1 MKVILK
7 KAVVVVT
14 IGMMAMLQS
23 CSSNDDLDGYTPTNF
38 NVGGKVEKGPF
49 VRGTAIQMQPLDA
62 DLDETGESF
71 TSTITDNEGTF
82 TFGSKLLKSPYVK
95 LSASGYYFNEV
106 TGELSKGTLAL
117 NAVANLQNAADV
129 NLNILSHLKYQRVMD
144 LVSKDGKSFKEA
156 NNQAQEEVLKTF
168 GLEKYAKTDVNHFS
182 ITSGTDEAA
191 ALIAVSSLILYNRSE
206 AQITEYLSQLSEE
219 FAEDGNFS
227 ETTKLQIRKDMFSLE
242 SKLPQIAENIKK
254 RYQEM
259 GKEVA
264 VKNLIYYF
272 DWDGDGTAGNEIAPE
287 NHPVSLEANN
297 INVPM
302 EGGSYEVKVNTTV
315 PVYLERPSISGDDI
329 SNLTPVW
336 GMEIYETGSG
346 SEPSINYT
354 KELNNNILKVV
365 VKAASFRKEQ
375 TASIPLYDGMGNV
388 VASLSLTQQANP
400 NAEIIVPRLGSEGI
414 SLVSDFMR
422 SLSEAVTLE
431 AGINYCYTKIINNP
445 RLVAPSLVA
454 PISSSEPNIRNCW
467 IDSYQ
472 ALNMIARLYRADA
485 MYRAVYSPYLNVYR
499 DLCYYQLLTWWGGVV
514 VIPNTGFDGYVDSY
528 VSRTSESGILQML
541 EEELLDAIKD
551 LDEKKCVA
559 FAINANDALFVSKDV
574 ARILLAKVYMYQQ
587 KWAAASELLQQV
599 VDKNIYS
606 MEKVPT
612 KYTSENKDLIL
623 ALNFSNGSRASRV
636 NVDGSPE
643 DVVPIMTTTDVKL
656 LYAEC
661 EIHLGNNAKAS
672 KYISEVGNINGIS
685 GTNVSVEG
693 IKQLRKSLKLQD
705 YFAFLKRNGL
715 AMKELGLEKYQ
726 LLLPIPQNE
735 INANPNLTQNPGY

>member
-117 NAVANLQNAADV
+117 NAVANLQNVADV

-144 LVSKDGKSFKEA
+144 LVAKDGKSFKEA

-287 NHPVSLEANN
+287 NHPVSLETNN

-315 PVYLERPSISGDDI
+315 PVYLERPSIPSDDKYD
-329 SNLTPVW
+329 NLTSVP
-336 GMEIYETGSG
+336 GMGIYETGSG
-346 SEPSINYT
+346 SEPCINYT

-375 TASIPLYDGMGNV
+375 AVSIPLYDGMGNV
-388 VASLSLTQQANP
+388 VASLNLTQQANP
-400 NAEIIVPRLGSEGI
+400 NAGIIVPRLGSDGI
-414 SLVSDFMR
+414 SCVFGFME
-422 SLSEAVTLE
+422 SLANAVTLE
-431 AGINYCYTKIINNP
+431 AQMNYRYTKIIND
-445 RLVAPSLVA
+445 PSFVA
-454 PISSSEPNIRNCW
+454 PIRSSESNIHDCW
-467 IDSYQ
+467 INSYQ
-472 ALNMIARLYRADA
+472 ALNRIASLYRADA

-499 DLCYYQLLTWWGGVV
+499 DLCYYQMLIWWGGVV
-514 VIPNTGFDGYVDSY
+514 VMPNAGFGSY
-528 VSRTSESGILQML
+528 ADPSRTSESSILQML
-541 EEELLDAIKD
+541 EEELVEAIRN

-559 FAINANDALFVSKDV
+559 FATNANDALFVSKDV

-587 KWAAASELLQQV
+587 KWAAASDLLQKV

-612 KYTSENKDLIL
+612 KYTSESKDLIL
-623 ALNFSNGSRASRV
+623 ALMFGIGSRASRV

-643 DVVPIMTTTDVKL
+643 EIVPIMTTTDVKL

-661 EIHLGNNAKAS
+661 QIHLGNNAKAS

-735 INANPNLTQNPGY
+735 IDMNPNFTQNPGY

>member
-1 MKVILK
+1 
-7 KAVVVVT
+7 
-14 IGMMAMLQS
+14 
-23 CSSNDDLDGYTPTNF
+23 
-38 NVGGKVEKGPF
+38 
-49 VRGTAIQMQPLDA
+49 MQPLDA

-144 LVSKDGKSFKEA
+144 LVAKDGKSFKEA

-287 NHPVSLEANN
+287 NHPVSLETNN

-315 PVYLERPSISGDDI
+315 PVYLERPSIPGDDI
-329 SNLTPVW
+329 YDNSTSVL
-336 GMEIYETGSG
+336 GMKIYETGS
-346 SEPSINYT
+346 EPCINYS

-375 TASIPLYDGMGNV
+375 AVSIPLYDGMGNV
-388 VASLSLTQQANP
+388 VARLNLTQQANP
-400 NAEIIVPRLGSEGI
+400 NAEIIVPRLGSDGI

-422 SLSEAVTLE
+422 SLSETVTLE

-445 RLVAPSLVA
+445 RLVAP
-454 PISSSEPNIRNCW
+454 ISSFNENLINYWSNEY
-467 IDSYQ
+467 SS
-472 ALNMIARLYRADA
+472 LNLIAYLYRADA

-499 DLCYYQLLTWWGGVV
+499 DMCYYQMLIWWGGVV
-514 VIPNTGFDGYVDSY
+514 VVPNAGFESY
-528 VSRTSESGILQML
+528 ADPSRTSESSILQML
-541 EEELLDAIKD
+541 EEELVEAIRN

-559 FAINANDALFVSKDV
+559 FATNANDALFVSKDV

-587 KWAAASELLQQV
+587 KWAAASNLLQKV
-599 VDKNIYS
+599 VDKSIYPI
-606 MEKVPT
+606 EKVPT

-623 ALNFSNGSRASRV
+623 ALMVGNESRASRV
-636 NVDGSPE
+636 YVDGSPE

-672 KYISEVGNINGIS
+672 KYISEVDNVNGIS
-685 GTNVSVEG
+685 GTSVSVEG

-715 AMKELGLEKYQ
+715 AIKELGLEKYQ
-726 LLLPIPQNE
+726 LLLPIPE
-735 INANPNLTQNPGY
+735 NAIDMNPNLTQNPGY

>member
-329 SNLTPVW
+329 IDNLTPVW

-346 SEPSINYT
+346 SEPCINYT
-354 KELNNNILKVV
+354 KDLNNNILKVV

-375 TASIPLYDGMGNV
+375 AVSIPLYDGMGNE
-388 VASLSLTQQANP
+388 VACLNLTQQANP
-400 NAEIIVPRLGSEGI
+400 NAEIIVPRLGSDGI
-414 SLVSDFMR
+414 RCVSEFTKSLAK
-422 SLSEAVTLE
+422 AVTLE
-431 AGINYCYTKIINNP
+431 AQMNYRYTKIINDPNF
-445 RLVAPSLVA
+445 VA
-454 PISSSEPNIRNCW
+454 PIRSSESNIHNCY
-467 IDSYQ
+467 INSYQ

-499 DLCYYQLLTWWGGVV
+499 DMCYYQMLIWWGGVV
-514 VIPNTGFDGYVDSY
+514 VVPNAGFEGYADSY
-528 VSRTSESGILQML
+528 VPRTSESSILQML
-541 EEELLDAIKD
+541 EEELVEAIRN

-559 FAINANDALFVSKDV
+559 FATNANDALFVSKDV

-587 KWAAASELLQQV
+587 KWAAASNLLQQV

-623 ALNFSNGSRASRV
+623 ALKVGNESRDSRV

-643 DVVPIMTTTDVKL
+643 KVVPIMTTTDVKL

-672 KYISEVGNINGIS
+672 KYISEVDNVNGIS
-685 GTNVSVEG
+685 GTSVSVEG

-726 LLLPIPQNE
+726 LLLPIPQDE
-735 INANPNLTQNPGY
+735 INANPSLNQNPGY

>member
-1 MKVILK
+1 MKVFLK

-144 LVSKDGKSFKEA
+144 LVAKDGKSFKEA

-287 NHPVSLEANN
+287 NHPVSLETNN

-315 PVYLERPSISGDDI
+315 PVYLERPSIPGDDI
-329 SNLTPVW
+329 YDNSTSVL
-336 GMEIYETGSG
+336 GMKIYETGSG
-346 SEPSINYT
+346 SVPSINYT
-354 KELNNNILKVV
+354 KELKNNILKVV

-375 TASIPLYDGMGNV
+375 AVSIPLYDGMGNV
-388 VASLSLTQQANP
+388 VARLNLTQQANP
-400 NAEIIVPRLGSEGI
+400 NAEIIVPRLGSDGI

-445 RLVAPSLVA
+445 RLVAP
-454 PISSSEPNIRNCW
+454 ISSFNENLINYWSNEY
-467 IDSYQ
+467 SS
-472 ALNMIARLYRADA
+472 LNLIAYLYRADS

-499 DLCYYQLLTWWGGVV
+499 DMCYYQMLIWWGGVV
-514 VIPNTGFDGYVDSY
+514 VVPNAGFESY
-528 VSRTSESGILQML
+528 ADPSRTSESSILQML
-541 EEELLDAIKD
+541 EEELVEAIRN

-559 FAINANDALFVSKDV
+559 FATNANDALFVSKDV

-587 KWAAASELLQQV
+587 KWAAASNLLQKV
-599 VDKNIYS
+599 VDKSIYPI
-606 MEKVPT
+606 EKVPT

-623 ALNFSNGSRASRV
+623 ALMVGNESRASRV
-636 NVDGSPE
+636 YVDGSPE

-672 KYISEVGNINGIS
+672 KYISEVDNVNGIS
-685 GTNVSVEG
+685 GTSVSVEG

-715 AMKELGLEKYQ
+715 AIKELGLEKYQ

-735 INANPNLTQNPGY
+735 INAYPSLNQNPGY

>member
-144 LVSKDGKSFKEA
+144 LVAKDGKSFKEA

-315 PVYLERPSISGDDI
+315 PVYLERPSFSEIENYPSVSVSGM
-329 SNLTPVW
+329 
-336 GMEIYETGSG
+336 GIYETGSG

-375 TASIPLYDGMGNV
+375 AVSIPLYDGMGNV
-388 VASLSLTQQANP
+388 VASLNLTQQANP

-431 AGINYCYTKIINNP
+431 AGINYRYTKIINDP
-445 RLVAPSLVA
+445 RFVA
-454 PISSSEPNIRNCW
+454 PIRSSEPNIHNCW

-499 DLCYYQLLTWWGGVV
+499 DLCYYQMLIWWGGVV
-514 VIPNTGFDGYVDSY
+514 VMPNAGFEGYADSY
-528 VSRTSESGILQML
+528 VSRTSESSILQML
-541 EEELLDAIKD
+541 EEELIEAIRN

-559 FAINANDALFVSKDV
+559 FATNANDALFVSKDV

-587 KWAAASELLQQV
+587 KWAAASDLLQKV
-599 VDKNIYS
+599 VDKSIYPI
-606 MEKVPT
+606 EKVLT

-623 ALNFSNGSRASRV
+623 ALKFGIGSRASRV

-643 DVVPIMTTTDVKL
+643 EVVPIMTTTDVML

-685 GTNVSVEG
+685 GTTVSVEG

-735 INANPNLTQNPGY
+735 LMVNPNLTQNPGY

>member
-144 LVSKDGKSFKEA
+144 LVAKDGKSFKEA

-264 VKNLIYYF
+264 VKNLIYFF

-287 NHPVSLEANN
+287 NHPVSLETNN

-315 PVYLERPSISGDDI
+315 PVYLERPSIPGDDI
-329 SNLTPVW
+329 YDNSTSVL
-336 GMEIYETGSG
+336 GMKIYETGSG
-346 SEPSINYT
+346 SEPCINYS

-375 TASIPLYDGMGNV
+375 AVSIPLYDGMGNV
-388 VASLSLTQQANP
+388 VARLNLTQQANP
-400 NAEIIVPRLGSEGI
+400 NAEIIVPRLGSDGI

-445 RLVAPSLVA
+445 RLVAP
-454 PISSSEPNIRNCW
+454 ISSFNENLINYWSNEY
-467 IDSYQ
+467 SS
-472 ALNMIARLYRADA
+472 LNLIAYLYRADS

-499 DLCYYQLLTWWGGVV
+499 DMCYYQMLIWWGGVV
-514 VIPNTGFDGYVDSY
+514 VVPNAGFESY
-528 VSRTSESGILQML
+528 ADPSRTSESSILQML
-541 EEELLDAIKD
+541 EEELVEAIRN

-559 FAINANDALFVSKDV
+559 FATNANDALFVSKDV

-587 KWAAASELLQQV
+587 KWAAASNLLQKV
-599 VDKNIYS
+599 VDKSIYPI
-606 MEKVPT
+606 EKVPT

-623 ALNFSNGSRASRV
+623 ALMVGNESRASRV
-636 NVDGSPE
+636 YVDGSPE

-672 KYISEVGNINGIS
+672 KYISEVDNVNGIS
-685 GTNVSVEG
+685 GTSVSVEG
-693 IKQLRKSLKLQD
+693 INQLRKSLKLQD

-715 AMKELGLEKYQ
+715 AIKELGLEKYQ

-735 INANPNLTQNPGY
+735 INMNPNMTQNPGY

>member
-82 TFGSKLLKSPYVK
+82 TFGSKLLKFPYVK

-144 LVSKDGKSFKEA
+144 LVAKDGKSFKEA

-264 VKNLIYYF
+264 VKNLIYFF

-287 NHPVSLEANN
+287 NHPVSLETNN

-315 PVYLERPSISGDDI
+315 PVYLERPSIPGDDI
-329 SNLTPVW
+329 YDNSTSVL
-336 GMEIYETGSG
+336 GMKIYETGSG
-346 SEPSINYT
+346 SEPCINYS

-375 TASIPLYDGMGNV
+375 AVSIPLYDGMGNV
-388 VASLSLTQQANP
+388 VARLNLTQQANP
-400 NAEIIVPRLGSEGI
+400 NAEIIVPRLGSDGI

-422 SLSEAVTLE
+422 SLSETVTLE

-445 RLVAPSLVA
+445 RLVAP
-454 PISSSEPNIRNCW
+454 ISSFNENLINYWSNEY
-467 IDSYQ
+467 SS
-472 ALNMIARLYRADA
+472 LNLIAYLYRADS

-499 DLCYYQLLTWWGGVV
+499 DMCYYQMLIWWGGVV
-514 VIPNTGFDGYVDSY
+514 VVPKAGFESY
-528 VSRTSESGILQML
+528 ADPSRTSESSILQML
-541 EEELLDAIKD
+541 EEELVEAIRN

-559 FAINANDALFVSKDV
+559 FATNANDALFVSKDV

-587 KWAAASELLQQV
+587 KWAAASNLLQKV
-599 VDKNIYS
+599 VDKSIYPI
-606 MEKVPT
+606 EKVPT

-623 ALNFSNGSRASRV
+623 ALMVGNESRASRV
-636 NVDGSPE
+636 YVDGSPE

-672 KYISEVGNINGIS
+672 KYISEVDNVNGIS
-685 GTNVSVEG
+685 GTSVSVEG

-715 AMKELGLEKYQ
+715 AMKELGLEKNQ
-726 LLLPIPQNE
+726 LLLPIPE
-735 INANPNLTQNPGY
+735 NAIDMNPNLTQNPGY

>member
-62 DLDETGESF
+62 ELDETGESF

-144 LVSKDGKSFKEA
+144 LVAKDGKSFKEA

-287 NHPVSLEANN
+287 NHPVRLETNN

-315 PVYLERPSISGDDI
+315 PVYLERPSIPGDDI
-329 SNLTPVW
+329 YDNSTSVS
-336 GMEIYETGSG
+336 GMEIYETGS
-346 SEPSINYT
+346 EPCINYT

-375 TASIPLYDGMGNV
+375 AVSIPLYDGMGNV
-388 VASLSLTQQANP
+388 VASLNLTQQANP
-400 NAEIIVPRLGSEGI
+400 NAEIIVPRLGSDGI
-414 SLVSDFMR
+414 RLVSGLMER
-422 SLSEAVTLE
+422 LANAVTLE
-431 AGINYCYTKIINNP
+431 AQMNYRYTKIINDP
-445 RLVAPSLVA
+445 HFVA
-454 PISSSEPNIRNCW
+454 PISSSEPNINNCW
-467 IDSYQ
+467 RYSYQ
-472 ALNMIARLYRADA
+472 ALNRIAMLYRADA

-499 DLCYYQLLTWWGGVV
+499 DLCYYQMLIWWGGVV
-514 VIPNTGFDGYVDSY
+514 VVPNAGFESY
-528 VSRTSESGILQML
+528 ADPSRTSESSILQML
-541 EEELLDAIKD
+541 EEELVEAIRN

-559 FAINANDALFVSKDV
+559 FATNANDALFVSKDV

-587 KWAAASELLQQV
+587 KWAAASNLLQKV
-599 VDKNIYS
+599 VDKSIYPI
-606 MEKVPT
+606 EKVPT

-623 ALNFSNGSRASRV
+623 ALMVGNESRASRV
-636 NVDGSPE
+636 YVDGSPE
-643 DVVPIMTTTDVKL
+643 DVVPIMATTDVKL

-661 EIHLGNNAKAS
+661 EIHLDNNAKAS

-726 LLLPIPQNE
+726 LLLPIPQNG
-735 INANPNLTQNPGY
+735 IDMNPNLTQNPGY

>member
-144 LVSKDGKSFKEA
+144 LVAKDGKSFKEA

-264 VKNLIYYF
+264 VKNLIYFF

-287 NHPVSLEANN
+287 NHPVSLETNN

-315 PVYLERPSISGDDI
+315 PVYLERPSIPGDDI
-329 SNLTPVW
+329 YDNSTSVL
-336 GMEIYETGSG
+336 GMKIYETGSG
-346 SEPSINYT
+346 SEPCINYS

-375 TASIPLYDGMGNV
+375 AVSIPLYDGMGNV
-388 VASLSLTQQANP
+388 VARLNLTQQANP
-400 NAEIIVPRLGSEGI
+400 NAEIIVPRLGSDGI
-414 SLVSDFMR
+414 SLVSVFMR

-445 RLVAPSLVA
+445 RLVAP
-454 PISSSEPNIRNCW
+454 ISSFNENLINYWSNEY
-467 IDSYQ
+467 SS
-472 ALNMIARLYRADA
+472 LNLIAYLYRADS

-499 DLCYYQLLTWWGGVV
+499 DMCYYQMLIWWGGVV
-514 VIPNTGFDGYVDSY
+514 VVPNAGFESY
-528 VSRTSESGILQML
+528 ADPSRTSESSILQML
-541 EEELLDAIKD
+541 EEELVEAIRN

-559 FAINANDALFVSKDV
+559 FATNANDALFVSKDV

-587 KWAAASELLQQV
+587 KWAAASNLLQKV
-599 VDKNIYS
+599 VDKSIYPI
-606 MEKVPT
+606 EKVPT

-623 ALNFSNGSRASRV
+623 ALMVGNESRASRV
-636 NVDGSPE
+636 YVDGSPE

-672 KYISEVGNINGIS
+672 KYISEVDNVNGIS
-685 GTNVSVEG
+685 GTSVSVEG
-693 IKQLRKSLKLQD
+693 INQLRKSLKLQD

-715 AMKELGLEKYQ
+715 AIKELGLEKYQ

-735 INANPNLTQNPGY
+735 INMNPNMTQNPGY

>member
-144 LVSKDGKSFKEA
+144 LVAKDGKSFKEA

-264 VKNLIYYF
+264 VKNLIYFF

-287 NHPVSLEANN
+287 NHPVSLETNN

-315 PVYLERPSISGDDI
+315 PVYLERPSIPGDDI
-329 SNLTPVW
+329 YDNFSPVL

-346 SEPSINYT
+346 SEPCINYT

-375 TASIPLYDGMGNV
+375 AVSIPLYDGMGNV
-388 VASLSLTQQANP
+388 VASLNLTQQANP
-400 NAEIIVPRLGSEGI
+400 NAEIIVPRLGSAGI
-414 SLVSDFMR
+414 GCVFGFMET
-422 SLSEAVTLE
+422 LANAVTLE
-431 AGINYCYTKIINNP
+431 AQMNYRYTKIINDP
-445 RLVAPSLVA
+445 HFVA
-454 PISSSEPNIRNCW
+454 PISRSEPNINNCW
-467 IDSYQ
+467 YYSYQ
-472 ALNMIARLYRADA
+472 ALNRIAMLYRADA

-514 VIPNTGFDGYVDSY
+514 VMPNAGFAGYADSY
-528 VSRTSESGILQML
+528 VPRTSESSILQML
-541 EEELLDAIKD
+541 EEELVEAIRN

-559 FAINANDALFVSKDV
+559 FATNANDALFVSKDV

-587 KWAAASELLQQV
+587 KWAAASDLLQKV
-599 VDKNIYS
+599 IDKSIYPI
-606 MEKVPT
+606 EKVPT

-623 ALNFSNGSRASRV
+623 ALMVGNESRASRV
-636 NVDGSPE
+636 YVDGSPE

-715 AMKELGLEKYQ
+715 AIKELGLEKYQ
-726 LLLPIPQNE
+726 LLLPIPE
-735 INANPNLTQNPGY
+735 NAIDMNPNLTQNPGY

>member
-129 NLNILSHLKYQRVMD
+129 NLNILSHLKYQRVMN
-144 LVSKDGKSFKEA
+144 LVAKDGKSFKEA

-264 VKNLIYYF
+264 VKNLIYFF

-287 NHPVSLEANN
+287 NHPVSLETNN

-315 PVYLERPSISGDDI
+315 PVYLERPSIPGDDI
-329 SNLTPVW
+329 YDNSTSVL
-336 GMEIYETGSG
+336 GMKIYETGSG
-346 SEPSINYT
+346 SVPSINYT
-354 KELNNNILKVV
+354 KELKNNILKVV

-375 TASIPLYDGMGNV
+375 AVSIPLYDGMGNV
-388 VASLSLTQQANP
+388 VARLNLTQQANP
-400 NAEIIVPRLGSEGI
+400 NAEIIVPRLGSEGLSCVYGFLI
-414 SLVSDFMR
+414 SLAN
-422 SLSEAVTLE
+422 AVTLE
-431 AGINYCYTKIINNP
+431 AQMNYRYTKIINDPNF
-445 RLVAPSLVA
+445 VA
-454 PISSSEPNIRNCW
+454 PIRSSEPNIRKCW
-467 IDSYQ
+467 NDSYQ
-472 ALNMIARLYRADA
+472 ALNMIAWLYRADA

-499 DLCYYQLLTWWGGVV
+499 DLCYYQMLIWWGGVV
-514 VIPNTGFDGYVDSY
+514 VMPNAGFEGYADSY
-528 VSRTSESGILQML
+528 VPRTSESSILQML
-541 EEELLDAIKD
+541 EEELVEAIRN

-559 FAINANDALFVSKDV
+559 FATNANDALFVSKDV

-587 KWAAASELLQQV
+587 KWAAASDLLQQV

-612 KYTSENKDLIL
+612 KYTSENKDLIWSF
-623 ALNFSNGSRASRV
+623 AEYRITRVSRV
-636 NVDGSPE
+636 YVDGSPE
-643 DVVPIMTTTDVKL
+643 EVVPIMTTTDVKL

-661 EIHLGNNAKAS
+661 QIHLGNNAKAS
-672 KYISEVGNINGIS
+672 KYISEVGNVNGIS
-685 GTNVSVEG
+685 GTNISVEG

-726 LLLPIPQNE
+726 LLLPIPQNG
-735 INANPNLTQNPGY
+735 IDMNPNLTQNPGY

>member
-129 NLNILSHLKYQRVMD
+129 NLNILSHLKYQRVMN
-144 LVSKDGKSFKEA
+144 LVAKDGKSFKEA

-287 NHPVSLEANN
+287 NHPVSLETNN

-315 PVYLERPSISGDDI
+315 PVYLERPSIPGDDI
-329 SNLTPVW
+329 YDNSTSVL
-336 GMEIYETGSG
+336 GMKIYETGSG
-346 SEPSINYT
+346 SEPCINYS

-375 TASIPLYDGMGNV
+375 AVSIPLYDGMGNV
-388 VASLSLTQQANP
+388 VASLNLTQQANP
-400 NAEIIVPRLGSEGI
+400 NAEIIVPRLGSDGI
-414 SLVSDFMR
+414 SCVSEFMK
-422 SLSEAVTLE
+422 SLANAVTLE
-431 AGINYCYTKIINNP
+431 AQMNYRYTKIIND
-445 RLVAPSLVA
+445 PSFVA
-454 PISSSEPNIRNCW
+454 PIRSSESNIHNCY
-467 IDSYQ
+467 INSYQ

-499 DLCYYQLLTWWGGVV
+499 DMCYYQMLIWWGGVV
-514 VIPNTGFDGYVDSY
+514 VVPNAGFEGYADSY
-528 VSRTSESGILQML
+528 VPRTSESSILQML
-541 EEELLDAIKD
+541 EEELVEAIRN

-559 FAINANDALFVSKDV
+559 FATNANDALFVSKDV

-587 KWAAASELLQQV
+587 KWAAASNLLQQV

-623 ALNFSNGSRASRV
+623 ALKVGNESRDSRV

-643 DVVPIMTTTDVKL
+643 KVVPIMTTTDVKL

-672 KYISEVGNINGIS
+672 KYISEVDNVNGIS
-685 GTNVSVEG
+685 GTSVSVEG

-726 LLLPIPQNE
+726 LLLPIPQDE
-735 INANPNLTQNPGY
+735 INANPSLNQNPGY

>member
-144 LVSKDGKSFKEA
+144 LVAKDGKSFKEA

-287 NHPVSLEANN
+287 NHPVSLETNN

-315 PVYLERPSISGDDI
+315 PVYLERPSIPGDDI
-329 SNLTPVW
+329 YDNSTSVW
-336 GMEIYETGSG
+336 GMKIYETGSG
-346 SEPSINYT
+346 SVPSINYT

-375 TASIPLYDGMGNV
+375 AVSIPLYDGMGNV
-388 VASLSLTQQANP
+388 VARLNLTQQANP
-400 NAEIIVPRLGSEGI
+400 NAEIIVPRLGSDGI

-445 RLVAPSLVA
+445 RLVAP
-454 PISSSEPNIRNCW
+454 ISSFNENLINYWSNEY
-467 IDSYQ
+467 SS
-472 ALNMIARLYRADA
+472 LNLIAYLYRADS

-499 DLCYYQLLTWWGGVV
+499 DMCYYQMLIWWGGVV
-514 VIPNTGFDGYVDSY
+514 VVPNAGFESY
-528 VSRTSESGILQML
+528 ADPSRTSESSILQML
-541 EEELLDAIKD
+541 EEELVEAIRN

-559 FAINANDALFVSKDV
+559 FATNANDALFVSKDV

-587 KWAAASELLQQV
+587 KWAAASNLLQKV
-599 VDKNIYS
+599 VDKSIYPI
-606 MEKVPT
+606 EKVPT

-623 ALNFSNGSRASRV
+623 ALMVGNESRASRV
-636 NVDGSPE
+636 YVDGSPE

-672 KYISEVGNINGIS
+672 KYISEVDNVNGIS
-685 GTNVSVEG
+685 GTSVSVEG

-715 AMKELGLEKYQ
+715 AIKELGLEKYQ
-726 LLLPIPQNE
+726 LLLPIPE
-735 INANPNLTQNPGY
+735 NAIDMNPNLTQNPGY

>member
-144 LVSKDGKSFKEA
+144 LVAKDGKSFKEA

-287 NHPVSLEANN
+287 NHPVSLETNN

-315 PVYLERPSISGDDI
+315 PVFLERPSIPGDDI
-329 SNLTPVW
+329 YDNSTSVS

-346 SEPSINYT
+346 SEPFINYT

-375 TASIPLYDGMGNV
+375 AVSIPLYDGMGNV

-400 NAEIIVPRLGSEGI
+400 NAEIIVPRLGSDGI
-414 SLVSDFMR
+414 RLVSGLME
-422 SLSEAVTLE
+422 SLANAVTLE
-431 AGINYCYTKIINNP
+431 AQMNFRYTKIINDF
-445 RLVAPSLVA
+445 RFVA
-454 PISSSEPNIRNCW
+454 PISSSEPNIRKCW
-467 IDSYQ
+467 NDSYQ

-485 MYRAVYSPYLNVYR
+485 MYRAVYSPYL
-499 DLCYYQLLTWWGGVV
+499 
-514 VIPNTGFDGYVDSY
+514 I
-528 VSRTSESGILQML
+528 I
-541 EEELLDAIKD
+541 
-551 LDEKKCVA
+551 
-559 FAINANDALFVSKDV
+559 
-574 ARILLAKVYMYQQ
+574 
-587 KWAAASELLQQV
+587 
-599 VDKNIYS
+599 
-606 MEKVPT
+606 
-612 KYTSENKDLIL
+612 
-623 ALNFSNGSRASRV
+623 
-636 NVDGSPE
+636 
-643 DVVPIMTTTDVKL
+643 
-656 LYAEC
+656 
-661 EIHLGNNAKAS
+661 
-672 KYISEVGNINGIS
+672 
-685 GTNVSVEG
+685 
-693 IKQLRKSLKLQD
+693 
-705 YFAFLKRNGL
+705 
-715 AMKELGLEKYQ
+715 
-726 LLLPIPQNE
+726 
-735 INANPNLTQNPGY
+735 

>member
-144 LVSKDGKSFKEA
+144 LVAKDGKSFKEA
-156 NNQAQEEVLKTF
+156 NNQAQEEVLKSF

-191 ALIAVSSLILYNRSE
+191 ALISVSSLILYNRSE

-219 FAEDGNFS
+219 WAEDGNFS

-287 NHPVSLEANN
+287 NHPVSLETNN

-315 PVYLERPSISGDDI
+315 PVYLERPSFSEIENYPSVSVSG
-329 SNLTPVW
+329 T
-336 GMEIYETGSG
+336 EIYETGSG
-346 SEPSINYT
+346 NEPCINYT

-375 TASIPLYDGMGNV
+375 AVSIPLYDGMGNE
-388 VASLSLTQQANP
+388 VACLNLTQQANP
-400 NAEIIVPRLGSEGI
+400 NAEIIVPRLGSVGI

-431 AGINYCYTKIINNP
+431 AGMNYRYTKIINDS
-445 RLVAPSLVA
+445 RFVA
-454 PISSSEPNIRNCW
+454 PISSSEPNIRKCW
-467 IDSYQ
+467 NDSYQ

-499 DLCYYQLLTWWGGVV
+499 DLCYYQMLIWWGGVV
-514 VIPNTGFDGYVDSY
+514 VMPNAGFEGYADSY
-528 VSRTSESGILQML
+528 VPRTSESSILQML
-541 EEELLDAIKD
+541 EEELVEAIRN

-559 FAINANDALFVSKDV
+559 FATNANDALFVSKDV

-587 KWAAASELLQQV
+587 KWAAASNLLQQV

-612 KYTSENKDLIL
+612 KYTSESKDLIL
-623 ALNFSNGSRASRV
+623 ALKVGNESRASRV

-643 DVVPIMTTTDVKL
+643 EVVPIMTTTDVKL

-672 KYISEVGNINGIS
+672 KYISEVDNVNGIS
-685 GTNVSVEG
+685 GTSVSVEG

-726 LLLPIPQNE
+726 LLLPIPQNG
-735 INANPNLTQNPGY
+735 IDMNPNLTQNPGY

>member
-144 LVSKDGKSFKEA
+144 LVAKDGKSFKEA

-272 DWDGDGTAGNEIAPE
+272 DWDGDGTAANEIAPE
-287 NHPVSLEANN
+287 NHPVSLETNN

-315 PVYLERPSISGDDI
+315 PVYLERPSIPSDDKYD
-329 SNLTPVW
+329 NLTSVP
-336 GMEIYETGSG
+336 GMGIYETGSG
-346 SEPSINYT
+346 SEPCINYT

-375 TASIPLYDGMGNV
+375 AVSIPLYDGMGNV
-388 VASLSLTQQANP
+388 VASLNLTQQANP
-400 NAEIIVPRLGSEGI
+400 NAGIIVPRLGSDGI
-414 SLVSDFMR
+414 SCVFGFME
-422 SLSEAVTLE
+422 SLANAVTLE
-431 AGINYCYTKIINNP
+431 AQMNYRYTKIIND
-445 RLVAPSLVA
+445 PSFVA
-454 PISSSEPNIRNCW
+454 PIRSSESNIHDCW
-467 IDSYQ
+467 INSYQ
-472 ALNMIARLYRADA
+472 ALNRIASLYRADA

-499 DLCYYQLLTWWGGVV
+499 DLCYYQMLIWWGGVV
-514 VIPNTGFDGYVDSY
+514 VMPNAGFGSY
-528 VSRTSESGILQML
+528 ADPSRTSESSILQML
-541 EEELLDAIKD
+541 EEELVEAIRN

-559 FAINANDALFVSKDV
+559 FATNANDALFVSKDV

-587 KWAAASELLQQV
+587 KWAAASELLQKV

-612 KYTSENKDLIL
+612 KYTSESKDLIL
-623 ALNFSNGSRASRV
+623 ALMFGIGSRASRV

-643 DVVPIMTTTDVKL
+643 EVVPIMTTTDVKL

-661 EIHLGNNAKAS
+661 QIHLGNNAKAS

-726 LLLPIPQNE
+726 LLLPIPQNG
-735 INANPNLTQNPGY
+735 IDMNPNLTQNPGY

>member
-62 DLDETGESF
+62 ELDETGESF

-144 LVSKDGKSFKEA
+144 LVAKDGKSFKEA

-287 NHPVSLEANN
+287 NHPVRLETNN

-315 PVYLERPSISGDDI
+315 PVYLERPSIPGDDI
-329 SNLTPVW
+329 YDNSTSVS
-336 GMEIYETGSG
+336 GMEIYETGS
-346 SEPSINYT
+346 EPCINYT

-375 TASIPLYDGMGNV
+375 AVSIPLYDGMGNV
-388 VASLSLTQQANP
+388 VASLNLTQQANP
-400 NAEIIVPRLGSEGI
+400 NAEIIVPRLGSDGI
-414 SLVSDFMR
+414 RLVSGLMER
-422 SLSEAVTLE
+422 LANAVTLE
-431 AGINYCYTKIINNP
+431 AQMNYRYTKIINDP
-445 RLVAPSLVA
+445 HFVA
-454 PISSSEPNIRNCW
+454 PISSSEPNINNCW
-467 IDSYQ
+467 RYSYQ
-472 ALNMIARLYRADA
+472 ALNRIAMLYRADA

-499 DLCYYQLLTWWGGVV
+499 DLCYYQ
-514 VIPNTGFDGYVDSY
+514 
-528 VSRTSESGILQML
+528 M
-541 EEELLDAIKD
+541 
-551 LDEKKCVA
+551 
-559 FAINANDALFVSKDV
+559 
-574 ARILLAKVYMYQQ
+574 
-587 KWAAASELLQQV
+587 
-599 VDKNIYS
+599 
-606 MEKVPT
+606 
-612 KYTSENKDLIL
+612 
-623 ALNFSNGSRASRV
+623 
-636 NVDGSPE
+636 
-643 DVVPIMTTTDVKL
+643 
-656 LYAEC
+656 
-661 EIHLGNNAKAS
+661 
-672 KYISEVGNINGIS
+672 
-685 GTNVSVEG
+685 
-693 IKQLRKSLKLQD
+693 
-705 YFAFLKRNGL
+705 
-715 AMKELGLEKYQ
+715 
-726 LLLPIPQNE
+726 
-735 INANPNLTQNPGY
+735 

>member
-38 NVGGKVEKGPF
+38 NVGGKVEKSPF

-144 LVSKDGKSFKEA
+144 LVAKDGKSFKEA

-264 VKNLIYYF
+264 VKNLIYFF

-287 NHPVSLEANN
+287 NHPVSLETNN

-315 PVYLERPSISGDDI
+315 PVYLERPSIPGDDI
-329 SNLTPVW
+329 YDNSTSVL
-336 GMEIYETGSG
+336 GMKIYETGSG
-346 SEPSINYT
+346 SEPCINYS

-375 TASIPLYDGMGNV
+375 AVSIPLYDGMGNV
-388 VASLSLTQQANP
+388 VARLNLTQQANP
-400 NAEIIVPRLGSEGI
+400 NAEIIVPRLGSDGI

-445 RLVAPSLVA
+445 RLVAP
-454 PISSSEPNIRNCW
+454 ISSFNENLINYWSNEY
-467 IDSYQ
+467 SS
-472 ALNMIARLYRADA
+472 LNLIAYLYRADS

-499 DLCYYQLLTWWGGVV
+499 DMCYYQMLIWWGGVV
-514 VIPNTGFDGYVDSY
+514 VVPNAGFESY
-528 VSRTSESGILQML
+528 ADPSRTSESSILQML
-541 EEELLDAIKD
+541 EEELVEAIRN

-559 FAINANDALFVSKDV
+559 FATNANDALFVSKDV

-587 KWAAASELLQQV
+587 KWAAASNLLQKV
-599 VDKNIYS
+599 VDKSIYPI
-606 MEKVPT
+606 EKVPT

-623 ALNFSNGSRASRV
+623 ALMVGNESRASRV
-636 NVDGSPE
+636 YVDGSPE

-672 KYISEVGNINGIS
+672 KYISEVDNVNGIS
-685 GTNVSVEG
+685 GTSVSVEG

-715 AMKELGLEKYQ
+715 AIKELGLEKYQ

-735 INANPNLTQNPGY
+735 INMNPNMTQNPGY

>member
-71 TSTITDNEGTF
+71 TSTITDNESTF

-144 LVSKDGKSFKEA
+144 LVAKDGKSFKEA

-264 VKNLIYYF
+264 VKNLIYFF

-287 NHPVSLEANN
+287 NHPVSLETNN

-315 PVYLERPSISGDDI
+315 PVYLERPSIPGDDI
-329 SNLTPVW
+329 YDNSTSVL
-336 GMEIYETGSG
+336 GMKIYETGSG
-346 SEPSINYT
+346 SEPCINYS

-375 TASIPLYDGMGNV
+375 AVSIPLYDGMGNV
-388 VASLSLTQQANP
+388 VARLNLTQQANP
-400 NAEIIVPRLGSEGI
+400 NAEIIVPRLGSDGI

-445 RLVAPSLVA
+445 RLVAP
-454 PISSSEPNIRNCW
+454 ISSFNENLINYWSNEY
-467 IDSYQ
+467 SS
-472 ALNMIARLYRADA
+472 LNLIAYLYRADS

-499 DLCYYQLLTWWGGVV
+499 DMCYYQMLIWWGGVV
-514 VIPNTGFDGYVDSY
+514 VVPNAGFESY
-528 VSRTSESGILQML
+528 ADPSRTSESSILQML
-541 EEELLDAIKD
+541 EEELVEAIRN

-559 FAINANDALFVSKDV
+559 FATNANDALFVSKDV

-587 KWAAASELLQQV
+587 KWAAASNLLQQV

-612 KYTSENKDLIL
+612 KYTSDSKDLIWSF
-623 ALNFSNGSRASRV
+623 AKYIYIRASRV
-636 NVDGSPE
+636 YVDGSPE

-672 KYISEVGNINGIS
+672 KYISEVDNVNGIS
-685 GTNVSVEG
+685 GTSVSVEG

-735 INANPNLTQNPGY
+735 LMGNPNLNQNPRY

>member
-1 MKVILK
+1 
-7 KAVVVVT
+7 
-14 IGMMAMLQS
+14 
-23 CSSNDDLDGYTPTNF
+23 
-38 NVGGKVEKGPF
+38 
-49 VRGTAIQMQPLDA
+49 MQPLDA

-144 LVSKDGKSFKEA
+144 LVAKDGKSFKEA

-219 FAEDGNFS
+219 FAENGNFS

-287 NHPVSLEANN
+287 NHPVRLETNN

-315 PVYLERPSISGDDI
+315 PVYLERPSIPGDDI
-329 SNLTPVW
+329 YDNSTSVS
-336 GMEIYETGSG
+336 GMEIYETGS
-346 SEPSINYT
+346 EPCINYT

-375 TASIPLYDGMGNV
+375 AVSIPLYDGMGNV
-388 VASLSLTQQANP
+388 VASLNLTQQANP
-400 NAEIIVPRLGSEGI
+400 NAEIIVPRLGSDGI
-414 SLVSDFMR
+414 RLVSGLMER
-422 SLSEAVTLE
+422 LANAVTLE
-431 AGINYCYTKIINNP
+431 AQMNYRYTKIINDP
-445 RLVAPSLVA
+445 HFVA
-454 PISSSEPNIRNCW
+454 PISSSEPNINNCW
-467 IDSYQ
+467 RYSYQ
-472 ALNMIARLYRADA
+472 ALNRIAMLYRADA

-499 DLCYYQLLTWWGGVV
+499 DLCYYQMLIWWGGVV
-514 VIPNTGFDGYVDSY
+514 VVPNAGFESY
-528 VSRTSESGILQML
+528 ADPSRTSESSILQML
-541 EEELLDAIKD
+541 EEELVEAIRN

-559 FAINANDALFVSKDV
+559 FATNANDALFVSKDV

-587 KWAAASELLQQV
+587 KWAAASNLLQKV
-599 VDKNIYS
+599 VDKSIYPI
-606 MEKVPT
+606 EKVPT

-623 ALNFSNGSRASRV
+623 ALMVGNESRASRV
-636 NVDGSPE
+636 YVDGSPE

-672 KYISEVGNINGIS
+672 KYISEVDNVNGIS
-685 GTNVSVEG
+685 GTSVSVEG

-715 AMKELGLEKYQ
+715 AIKELGLEKYQ

-735 INANPNLTQNPGY
+735 INMNPNMTQNPGY

>member
-144 LVSKDGKSFKEA
+144 LVAKDGKSFKEA

-264 VKNLIYYF
+264 VKNLIYFF

-287 NHPVSLEANN
+287 NHPVSLETNN

-315 PVYLERPSISGDDI
+315 PVYLERPSIPGDDI
-329 SNLTPVW
+329 YDNSTSVL
-336 GMEIYETGSG
+336 GMKIYETGSG
-346 SEPSINYT
+346 SEPCINYS

-375 TASIPLYDGMGNV
+375 AVSIPLYDGMGNV
-388 VASLSLTQQANP
+388 VARLNLTQQANP
-400 NAEIIVPRLGSEGI
+400 NAEIIVPRLGSDGI

-422 SLSEAVTLE
+422 SLSETVTLE

-445 RLVAPSLVA
+445 RLVAP
-454 PISSSEPNIRNCW
+454 ISSFNENLINYWSNEY
-467 IDSYQ
+467 SS
-472 ALNMIARLYRADA
+472 LNLIAYLYRADS

-499 DLCYYQLLTWWGGVV
+499 DMCYYQMLIWWGGVV
-514 VIPNTGFDGYVDSY
+514 VVPNAGFESY
-528 VSRTSESGILQML
+528 ADPSRTSESSILQML
-541 EEELLDAIKD
+541 EEELVEAIRN

-559 FAINANDALFVSKDV
+559 FATNANDALFVSKDV

-587 KWAAASELLQQV
+587 KWAAASNLLQQV

-623 ALNFSNGSRASRV
+623 ALKVGNESRDSRV

-643 DVVPIMTTTDVKL
+643 KVVPIMTTTDVKL

-672 KYISEVGNINGIS
+672 KYISEVDNVNGIS
-685 GTNVSVEG
+685 GTSVSVEG

-726 LLLPIPQNE
+726 LLLPIPQDE
-735 INANPNLTQNPGY
+735 INANPSLNQNPGY

>member
-287 NHPVSLEANN
+287 NHPVSLETNN

-329 SNLTPVW
+329 IDNLTPVW

-346 SEPSINYT
+346 SEPCINYT
-354 KELNNNILKVV
+354 KDLNNNILKVV

-375 TASIPLYDGMGNV
+375 AVSIPLYDGMGNE
-388 VASLSLTQQANP
+388 VARLNLTQQANP
-400 NAEIIVPRLGSEGI
+400 NAEIIVPRLGSDGI
-414 SLVSDFMR
+414 RCVSEFTKSLAK
-422 SLSEAVTLE
+422 AVTLE
-431 AGINYCYTKIINNP
+431 AQMNYRYTKIINDPNF
-445 RLVAPSLVA
+445 VA
-454 PISSSEPNIRNCW
+454 PIRSSESNIHNCY
-467 IDSYQ
+467 INSYQ

-499 DLCYYQLLTWWGGVV
+499 DMCYYQMLIWWGGVV
-514 VIPNTGFDGYVDSY
+514 VVPNAGFEGYADSY
-528 VSRTSESGILQML
+528 VPRTSESSILQML
-541 EEELLDAIKD
+541 EEELVEAIRN

-559 FAINANDALFVSKDV
+559 FATNANDALFVSKDV

-587 KWAAASELLQQV
+587 KWAAASNLLQQV

-623 ALNFSNGSRASRV
+623 ALKVGNESRDSRV

-643 DVVPIMTTTDVKL
+643 KVVPIMTTTDVKL

-672 KYISEVGNINGIS
+672 KYISEVDNVNGIS
-685 GTNVSVEG
+685 GTSVSVEG

-726 LLLPIPQNE
+726 LLLPIPQDE
-735 INANPNLTQNPGY
+735 INANPSLNQNPGY

>member
-144 LVSKDGKSFKEA
+144 LVAKDGKSFKEA

-264 VKNLIYYF
+264 VKNLIYFF

-287 NHPVSLEANN
+287 NHPVSLETNN

-315 PVYLERPSISGDDI
+315 PVYLERPSIPGDDI
-329 SNLTPVW
+329 YDNSTSVL
-336 GMEIYETGSG
+336 GMKIYETGSG
-346 SEPSINYT
+346 SEPCINYS

-375 TASIPLYDGMGNV
+375 AVSIPLYDGMGNV
-388 VASLSLTQQANP
+388 VARLNLTQQANP
-400 NAEIIVPRLGSEGI
+400 NAEIIVPRLGSDGI
-414 SLVSDFMR
+414 SCVSEFMK
-422 SLSEAVTLE
+422 SLANAVTLE
-431 AGINYCYTKIINNP
+431 AQMNYRYTKIIND
-445 RLVAPSLVA
+445 PSFVA
-454 PISSSEPNIRNCW
+454 PIRSSESNIHNCY
-467 IDSYQ
+467 INSYQ

-499 DLCYYQLLTWWGGVV
+499 DMCYYQMLIWWGGVV
-514 VIPNTGFDGYVDSY
+514 VVPNAGFEGYADSY
-528 VSRTSESGILQML
+528 VPRTSESSILQML
-541 EEELLDAIKD
+541 EEELVEAIRN

-559 FAINANDALFVSKDV
+559 FATNANDALFVSKDV

-587 KWAAASELLQQV
+587 KWAAASNLLQQV

-623 ALNFSNGSRASRV
+623 ALKVGNESRDSRV

-643 DVVPIMTTTDVKL
+643 KVVPIMTTTDVKL

-672 KYISEVGNINGIS
+672 KYISEVVNVNGIS
-685 GTNVSVEG
+685 GTSVSVEG

-726 LLLPIPQNE
+726 LLLPIPQDE
-735 INANPNLTQNPGY
+735 INANPSLNQNPGY

>member
-144 LVSKDGKSFKEA
+144 LVAKDGKSFKEA

-287 NHPVSLEANN
+287 NHPVSLETNN

-315 PVYLERPSISGDDI
+315 PVYLERPSFSEIENYPSVSVSG
-329 SNLTPVW
+329 T
-336 GMEIYETGSG
+336 EIYETGSG
-346 SEPSINYT
+346 NEPCINYT

-375 TASIPLYDGMGNV
+375 AVSIPLYDGMGNE
-388 VASLSLTQQANP
+388 VACLNLTQQANP
-400 NAEIIVPRLGSEGI
+400 NAEIIVPRLGSVGI

-431 AGINYCYTKIINNP
+431 AGMNYRYTKIINDS
-445 RLVAPSLVA
+445 RFVA
-454 PISSSEPNIRNCW
+454 PIRSSEPNIHNCW
-467 IDSYQ
+467 INSYQ
-472 ALNMIARLYRADA
+472 ALNMIARLYRVDS

-499 DLCYYQLLTWWGGVV
+499 DLCYYQMLTWWGGVV
-514 VIPNTGFDGYVDSY
+514 VIPNIGFDGYVDSY

-559 FAINANDALFVSKDV
+559 FATNANDALFVSKDV

-587 KWAAASELLQQV
+587 KWAAASNLLQQV

-623 ALNFSNGSRASRV
+623 ALKFGIGSRASRV

-643 DVVPIMTTTDVKL
+643 EVVPIMTTTDVKL

-661 EIHLGNNAKAS
+661 EIHLCNNAKAS
-672 KYISEVGNINGIS
+672 KYISEVGNINGVS

-735 INANPNLTQNPGY
+735 LMGNPNLNQNPGY

>member
-82 TFGSKLLKSPYVK
+82 TFGFKLLKSPYVK
-95 LSASGYYFNEV
+95 LSASGYYYNEV

-144 LVSKDGKSFKEA
+144 LVAKDGKSFKEA

-287 NHPVSLEANN
+287 NHPVSLETNN

-315 PVYLERPSISGDDI
+315 PVYLERPSIPGDDI
-329 SNLTPVW
+329 YDNSTSVL
-336 GMEIYETGSG
+336 GMKIYETGSG
-346 SEPSINYT
+346 SEPCINYS

-375 TASIPLYDGMGNV
+375 AVSIPLYDGMGNV
-388 VASLSLTQQANP
+388 VARLNLTQQANP
-400 NAEIIVPRLGSEGI
+400 NAEIIVPRLGSDGI
-414 SLVSDFMR
+414 SCVFGFME
-422 SLSEAVTLE
+422 SLANAVTLE
-431 AGINYCYTKIINNP
+431 AQMNYRYTKIIND
-445 RLVAPSLVA
+445 PSFVA
-454 PISSSEPNIRNCW
+454 PIRSSESNIHDCW
-467 IDSYQ
+467 INSYQ
-472 ALNMIARLYRADA
+472 ALNRIASLYRADA

-499 DLCYYQLLTWWGGVV
+499 DLCYYQMLIWWGGVV
-514 VIPNTGFDGYVDSY
+514 VMPNAGFGSY
-528 VSRTSESGILQML
+528 ADPSRTSESSILQML
-541 EEELLDAIKD
+541 EEELVEAIRN

-559 FAINANDALFVSKDV
+559 FATNANDALFVSKDV

-587 KWAAASELLQQV
+587 KWAAASDLLQKV

-612 KYTSENKDLIL
+612 KYTSESKDLIL
-623 ALNFSNGSRASRV
+623 ALMFGIGSRASRV

-643 DVVPIMTTTDVKL
+643 EVVPIMTTTDVKL

-661 EIHLGNNAKAS
+661 QIHLGNNAKAS

-726 LLLPIPQNE
+726 LLLPIPQDE
-735 INANPNLTQNPGY
+735 INANPSLNQNPGY

>member
-62 DLDETGESF
+62 ELDETGESF

-144 LVSKDGKSFKEA
+144 LVAKDGKSFKEA

-182 ITSGTDEAA
+182 ITSSTDEAA

-287 NHPVSLEANN
+287 NHPVRLETNN

-315 PVYLERPSISGDDI
+315 PVYLERPSIPGDDI
-329 SNLTPVW
+329 YDNSTSVS
-336 GMEIYETGSG
+336 GMEIYETGS
-346 SEPSINYT
+346 EPCINYT

-375 TASIPLYDGMGNV
+375 AVSIPLYDGMGNV
-388 VASLSLTQQANP
+388 VASLNLTQQANP
-400 NAEIIVPRLGSEGI
+400 NAEIIVPRLGSDGI
-414 SLVSDFMR
+414 RLVSGLMER
-422 SLSEAVTLE
+422 LANAVTLE
-431 AGINYCYTKIINNP
+431 AQMNYRYTKIINDP
-445 RLVAPSLVA
+445 HFVA
-454 PISSSEPNIRNCW
+454 PISSSEPNINNCW
-467 IDSYQ
+467 RYSYQ
-472 ALNMIARLYRADA
+472 ALNRIAMLYRADA

-499 DLCYYQLLTWWGGVV
+499 DLCYYQMLIWWGGVV
-514 VIPNTGFDGYVDSY
+514 VVPNAGFESY
-528 VSRTSESGILQML
+528 ADPSRTSESSILQML
-541 EEELLDAIKD
+541 EEELVEAIRN

-559 FAINANDALFVSKDV
+559 FATNANDALFVSKDV

-587 KWAAASELLQQV
+587 KWAAASNLLQKV
-599 VDKNIYS
+599 VDKSIYPI
-606 MEKVPT
+606 EKVPT

-623 ALNFSNGSRASRV
+623 ALMVGNESRASRV
-636 NVDGSPE
+636 YVDGSPE

-672 KYISEVGNINGIS
+672 KYISEVDNVNGIS
-685 GTNVSVEG
+685 GTSVSVEG
-693 IKQLRKSLKLQD
+693 IKQLRHPIFVQ
-705 YFAFLKRNGL
+705 YFF
-715 AMKELGLEKYQ
+715 Q
-726 LLLPIPQNE
+726 ICHTLLLLNNTRQHQYCSIRIQYHNTT
-735 INANPNLTQNPGY
+735 LTALLFPVHH

>member
-287 NHPVSLEANN
+287 NHPVSLETNN

-315 PVYLERPSISGDDI
+315 PVYLERPSIPGDDI
-329 SNLTPVW
+329 YDNSTSVS

-346 SEPSINYT
+346 SESCINYT

-375 TASIPLYDGMGNV
+375 TVSIPLYDGMGNE
-388 VASLSLTQQANP
+388 VACLNLTQQANP
-400 NAEIIVPRLGSEGI
+400 NAEIIVPRLGSDGI
-414 SLVSDFMR
+414 RLVSGLMKK
-422 SLSEAVTLE
+422 LSETVTLE
-431 AGINYCYTKIINNP
+431 ALINYRYTKIINDS
-445 RLVAPSLVA
+445 RFVA
-454 PISSSEPNIRNCW
+454 PISSFNENLVNYWSNEY
-467 IDSYQ
+467 SS
-472 ALNMIARLYRADA
+472 LNLIAYLYRADS

-499 DLCYYQLLTWWGGVV
+499 DLCYYQLLTWWGSVV
-514 VIPNTGFDGYVDSY
+514 VMPNDSFEGFGLGM
-528 VSRTSESGILQML
+528 SESSILQML
-541 EEELLDAIKD
+541 EEELVDAIKD
-551 LDEKKCVA
+551 LDEKKSVA
-559 FAINANDALFVSKDV
+559 FATNANDALFVSKDV

-587 KWAAASELLQQV
+587 KWAAASDLLQQV

-612 KYTSENKDLIL
+612 KYTSENKDLIWSF
-623 ALNFSNGSRASRV
+623 AEYSITRDSRV
-636 NVDGSPE
+636 YVDGSPE
-643 DVVPIMTTTDVKL
+643 EVVPIMTTTDVKL

-661 EIHLGNNAKAS
+661 QIHLGNNAKAS

-715 AMKELGLEKYQ
+715 AMKELGLKKYQ
-726 LLLPIPQNE
+726 LLLPIPENE
-735 INANPNLTQNPGY
+735 IIVNPNLTQNPGY

>member
-144 LVSKDGKSFKEA
+144 LVAKDGKSFKEA

-272 DWDGDGTAGNEIAPE
+272 DWDGDGIAGNEIAPE
-287 NHPVSLEANN
+287 NHPVSLETNN

-315 PVYLERPSISGDDI
+315 PVYLERPSFSEIENYPSVSVSG
-329 SNLTPVW
+329 T
-336 GMEIYETGSG
+336 EIYETGSG
-346 SEPSINYT
+346 NEPCINYT

-375 TASIPLYDGMGNV
+375 AVSIPLYDGMGNE
-388 VASLSLTQQANP
+388 VACLNLTQQANP
-400 NAEIIVPRLGSEGI
+400 NAEIIVPRLGSVGI

-422 SLSEAVTLE
+422 SLSEAVTRE
-431 AGINYCYTKIINNP
+431 AGMNYRYTKIINDP
-445 RLVAPSLVA
+445 RFVA
-454 PISSSEPNIRNCW
+454 PIRSSETNIHNCW

-559 FAINANDALFVSKDV
+559 FATNANDALFVSKDV

-587 KWAAASELLQQV
+587 KWAAASNLLQQV

-623 ALNFSNGSRASRV
+623 ALKFGIGSRASRV

-643 DVVPIMTTTDVKL
+643 EVVPIMTTTDVKL

-726 LLLPIPQNE
+726 LLLPIPENE
-735 INANPNLTQNPGY
+735 IMANPNLTQNPGY

>member
-144 LVSKDGKSFKEA
+144 LVAKDGKSFKEA

-315 PVYLERPSISGDDI
+315 PVYLERPSFSEIENYPSVSVSGM
-329 SNLTPVW
+329 
-336 GMEIYETGSG
+336 GIYETGSG

-375 TASIPLYDGMGNV
+375 AVSIPLYDGMGNV

-431 AGINYCYTKIINNP
+431 AGINYRYTKIINDP
-445 RLVAPSLVA
+445 RFVA
-454 PISSSEPNIRNCW
+454 PIRSSEPNIHNCW

-499 DLCYYQLLTWWGGVV
+499 DLCYYQMLIWWGGVV
-514 VIPNTGFDGYVDSY
+514 VMPNAGFEDSY
-528 VSRTSESGILQML
+528 VSRTSESSILQML
-541 EEELLDAIKD
+541 EEELIEAIRN

-559 FAINANDALFVSKDV
+559 FATNANDALFVSKDV

-587 KWAAASELLQQV
+587 KWAAASDLLQKV
-599 VDKNIYS
+599 VDKSIYPI
-606 MEKVPT
+606 EKVLT

-623 ALNFSNGSRASRV
+623 ALKFGIGSRASRV

-643 DVVPIMTTTDVKL
+643 EVVPIMTTTDVML

-685 GTNVSVEG
+685 GTTVSVEG

-735 INANPNLTQNPGY
+735 LMVNPNLTQNPGY

>member
-1 MKVILK
+1 MQDSYFRFAVI
-7 KAVVVVT
+7 T
-14 IGMMAMLQS
+14 
-23 CSSNDDLDGYTPTNF
+23 
-38 NVGGKVEKGPF
+38 
-49 VRGTAIQMQPLDA
+49 

-144 LVSKDGKSFKEA
+144 LVAKDGKSFKEA

-287 NHPVSLEANN
+287 NHPVSLETNN

-315 PVYLERPSISGDDI
+315 PVYLERPSIPSDDKYD
-329 SNLTPVW
+329 NLTSVP
-336 GMEIYETGSG
+336 GMGIYETGSG
-346 SEPSINYT
+346 SEPCINYT

-375 TASIPLYDGMGNV
+375 AVSIPLYDGMGNV
-388 VASLSLTQQANP
+388 VASLNLTQQANP
-400 NAEIIVPRLGSEGI
+400 NAGIIVPRLGSDGI
-414 SLVSDFMR
+414 SCVFGFME
-422 SLSEAVTLE
+422 SLANAVTLE
-431 AGINYCYTKIINNP
+431 AQMNYRYTKIIND
-445 RLVAPSLVA
+445 PSFVA
-454 PISSSEPNIRNCW
+454 PIRSSESNIHDCW
-467 IDSYQ
+467 INSYQ
-472 ALNMIARLYRADA
+472 ALNRIASLYRADA

-499 DLCYYQLLTWWGGVV
+499 DLCYYQMLIWWGGVV
-514 VIPNTGFDGYVDSY
+514 VMPNAGFGSY
-528 VSRTSESGILQML
+528 ADPSRTSESSILQML
-541 EEELLDAIKD
+541 EEELVEAIRN

-559 FAINANDALFVSKDV
+559 FATNANDALFVSKDV

-587 KWAAASELLQQV
+587 KWAAASDLLQKV

-612 KYTSENKDLIL
+612 KYTSESKDLIL
-623 ALNFSNGSRASRV
+623 ALMFGIGSRASRV

-643 DVVPIMTTTDVKL
+643 EVVPIMTTTDVKL

-661 EIHLGNNAKAS
+661 QIHLGNNAKAS

-735 INANPNLTQNPGY
+735 IDMNPNFTQNPGY

>member
-1 MKVILK
+1 MKVFLK

-144 LVSKDGKSFKEA
+144 LVAKDGKSFKEA

-287 NHPVSLEANN
+287 NHPVSLETNN

-315 PVYLERPSISGDDI
+315 PVYLERPSIPGDDI
-329 SNLTPVW
+329 YDNSTSVL
-336 GMEIYETGSG
+336 GMKIYETGSG
-346 SEPSINYT
+346 SEPCINYS

-375 TASIPLYDGMGNV
+375 AVSIPLYDGMGNV
-388 VASLSLTQQANP
+388 VARLNLTQQANP
-400 NAEIIVPRLGSEGI
+400 NAEIIVPRLGSDGI

-422 SLSEAVTLE
+422 SLSETVTLE

-445 RLVAPSLVA
+445 RLVAP
-454 PISSSEPNIRNCW
+454 ISSFNENLINYWSNEY
-467 IDSYQ
+467 SS
-472 ALNMIARLYRADA
+472 LNLIAYLYRADS

-499 DLCYYQLLTWWGGVV
+499 DMCYYQMLIWWGGVV
-514 VIPNTGFDGYVDSY
+514 VVPNAGFESY
-528 VSRTSESGILQML
+528 ADPSRTSESSILQML
-541 EEELLDAIKD
+541 EEELVEAIRN

-559 FAINANDALFVSKDV
+559 FATNANDALFVSKDV

-587 KWAAASELLQQV
+587 KWAAASNLLQKV
-599 VDKNIYS
+599 VDKSIYPI
-606 MEKVPT
+606 EKVPT

-623 ALNFSNGSRASRV
+623 ALMVGNESRASRV
-636 NVDGSPE
+636 YVDGSPE

-672 KYISEVGNINGIS
+672 KYISEVDNVNGIS
-685 GTNVSVEG
+685 GTSVSVEG

-715 AMKELGLEKYQ
+715 AIKELGLEKYQ

-735 INANPNLTQNPGY
+735 INMNPNMTQNPGY

>member
-1 MKVILK
+1 
-7 KAVVVVT
+7 
-14 IGMMAMLQS
+14 
-23 CSSNDDLDGYTPTNF
+23 
-38 NVGGKVEKGPF
+38 
-49 VRGTAIQMQPLDA
+49 MQPLDA

-144 LVSKDGKSFKEA
+144 LVAKDGKSFKEA

-287 NHPVSLEANN
+287 NHPVSLETNN

-315 PVYLERPSISGDDI
+315 PVYLERPSIPGDDI
-329 SNLTPVW
+329 YDNSTSVL
-336 GMEIYETGSG
+336 GMKIYETGSG
-346 SEPSINYT
+346 SEPCINYS

-375 TASIPLYDGMGNV
+375 AVSIPLYDGMGNV
-388 VASLSLTQQANP
+388 VARLNLTQQANP
-400 NAEIIVPRLGSEGI
+400 NAEIIVPRLGSDGI

-422 SLSEAVTLE
+422 SLSETVTLE

-445 RLVAPSLVA
+445 RLVAP
-454 PISSSEPNIRNCW
+454 ISSFNENLINYWSNEY
-467 IDSYQ
+467 SS
-472 ALNMIARLYRADA
+472 LNLIAYLYRADS

-499 DLCYYQLLTWWGGVV
+499 DMCYYQMLIWWGGVV
-514 VIPNTGFDGYVDSY
+514 VVPNAGFESY
-528 VSRTSESGILQML
+528 ADPSRTSESSILQML
-541 EEELLDAIKD
+541 EEELVEAIRN

-559 FAINANDALFVSKDV
+559 FATNANDALFVSKDV

-587 KWAAASELLQQV
+587 KWAAASNLLQKV
-599 VDKNIYS
+599 VDKSIYPI
-606 MEKVPT
+606 EKVPT

-623 ALNFSNGSRASRV
+623 ALMVGNESRASRV
-636 NVDGSPE
+636 YVDGSPE

-672 KYISEVGNINGIS
+672 KYISEVDNVNGIS
-685 GTNVSVEG
+685 GTSVSVEG
-693 IKQLRKSLKLQD
+693 INQLRKSLKLQD

-715 AMKELGLEKYQ
+715 AIKELGLEKYQ

-735 INANPNLTQNPGY
+735 INMNPNMTQNPGY

>member
-1 MKVILK
+1 
-7 KAVVVVT
+7 
-14 IGMMAMLQS
+14 
-23 CSSNDDLDGYTPTNF
+23 
-38 NVGGKVEKGPF
+38 
-49 VRGTAIQMQPLDA
+49 
-62 DLDETGESF
+62 
-71 TSTITDNEGTF
+71 
-82 TFGSKLLKSPYVK
+82 
-95 LSASGYYFNEV
+95 
-106 TGELSKGTLAL
+106 
-117 NAVANLQNAADV
+117 
-129 NLNILSHLKYQRVMD
+129 
-144 LVSKDGKSFKEA
+144 
-156 NNQAQEEVLKTF
+156 
-168 GLEKYAKTDVNHFS
+168 
-182 ITSGTDEAA
+182 
-191 ALIAVSSLILYNRSE
+191 
-206 AQITEYLSQLSEE
+206 
-219 FAEDGNFS
+219 
-227 ETTKLQIRKDMFSLE
+227 MFSLE

-272 DWDGDGTAGNEIAPE
+272 DWDEDGTAGNEIAPE
-287 NHPVSLEANN
+287 NHPVSLETNN

-315 PVYLERPSISGDDI
+315 PVFLERPSIPGDDI
-329 SNLTPVW
+329 YDNSTSVS

-346 SEPSINYT
+346 SEPFINYT

-375 TASIPLYDGMGNV
+375 AVSIPLYDGMGNV

-400 NAEIIVPRLGSEGI
+400 NAEIIVPRLGSDGI
-414 SLVSDFMR
+414 RLVSGLME
-422 SLSEAVTLE
+422 SLANAVTLE
-431 AGINYCYTKIINNP
+431 AQMNYRYTKIIND
-445 RLVAPSLVA
+445 PSFVA
-454 PISSSEPNIRNCW
+454 PISSFNENLVNYWFNEYS
-467 IDSYQ
+467 S
-472 ALNMIARLYRADA
+472 LNLIAYLYRADS

-514 VIPNTGFDGYVDSY
+514 VMPNAGFGYADSY
-528 VSRTSESGILQML
+528 FPRTSESSILQML
-541 EEELLDAIKD
+541 EEELVEAIRN

-559 FAINANDALFVSKDV
+559 FATNANDALFVSKDV

-587 KWAAASELLQQV
+587 KWAAASNLLQQV

-623 ALNFSNGSRASRV
+623 ALKVGNESRASRV

-643 DVVPIMTTTDVKL
+643 KVVPIMTTTDVKL

-735 INANPNLTQNPGY
+735 IMVNPKLTQNPGY

>member
-62 DLDETGESF
+62 ELDETGESF

-144 LVSKDGKSFKEA
+144 LVAKDGKSFKEA

-287 NHPVSLEANN
+287 NHPVSLETNN

-315 PVYLERPSISGDDI
+315 PVFLERPSIPGDDI
-329 SNLTPVW
+329 YDNSTSVS

-346 SEPSINYT
+346 SEPFINYT

-375 TASIPLYDGMGNV
+375 AVSIPLYDGMGNV

-400 NAEIIVPRLGSEGI
+400 NAEIIVPRLGSDGI
-414 SLVSDFMR
+414 RLVSGLME
-422 SLSEAVTLE
+422 SLANAVTLE
-431 AGINYCYTKIINNP
+431 AQMNYRYTKIIND
-445 RLVAPSLVA
+445 PSFVA
-454 PISSSEPNIRNCW
+454 PISSFNENLVNYWFNEYS
-467 IDSYQ
+467 S
-472 ALNMIARLYRADA
+472 LNLIAYLYRADS

-514 VIPNTGFDGYVDSY
+514 VMPNAGFGYADSY
-528 VSRTSESGILQML
+528 FPRTSESCILQML
-541 EEELLDAIKD
+541 EEELIEAIRN

-559 FAINANDALFVSKDV
+559 FATNANDALFVSKDV

-587 KWAAASELLQQV
+587 KWAAASDLLQQV

-623 ALNFSNGSRASRV
+623 ALKLLGIESRASRV

-643 DVVPIMTTTDVKL
+643 KVVPIMTSTDVKL

-735 INANPNLTQNPGY
+735 IMVNPKLTQNPGY

>member
-62 DLDETGESF
+62 ELDEIGESF

-144 LVSKDGKSFKEA
+144 LVAKDGKSFKEA

-182 ITSGTDEAA
+182 ITFGTDEAA

-287 NHPVSLEANN
+287 NHPVRLETNN

-315 PVYLERPSISGDDI
+315 PVYLERPSIPGDDI
-329 SNLTPVW
+329 YDNSTSVS
-336 GMEIYETGSG
+336 GMEIYETGS
-346 SEPSINYT
+346 EPCINYT

-375 TASIPLYDGMGNV
+375 AVSIPLYDGMGNV
-388 VASLSLTQQANP
+388 VASLNLTQQANP
-400 NAEIIVPRLGSEGI
+400 NAEIIVPRLGSDGI
-414 SLVSDFMR
+414 RLVSGLMER
-422 SLSEAVTLE
+422 LANAVTLE
-431 AGINYCYTKIINNP
+431 AQMNYRYTKIINDP
-445 RLVAPSLVA
+445 HFVA
-454 PISSSEPNIRNCW
+454 PISSSEPNINNCW
-467 IDSYQ
+467 RYSYQ
-472 ALNMIARLYRADA
+472 ALNRIAMLYRADA

-499 DLCYYQLLTWWGGVV
+499 DLCYYQMLIWWGGVV
-514 VIPNTGFDGYVDSY
+514 VVPNAGFESY
-528 VSRTSESGILQML
+528 ADPSRTSESSILQML
-541 EEELLDAIKD
+541 EEELVEAIRN

-559 FAINANDALFVSKDV
+559 FATNANDALFVSKDV

-587 KWAAASELLQQV
+587 KWAAASNLLQKV
-599 VDKNIYS
+599 VDKSIYPI
-606 MEKVPT
+606 EKVPT

-623 ALNFSNGSRASRV
+623 ALMVGNESRASRV
-636 NVDGSPE
+636 YVDGSPE

-672 KYISEVGNINGIS
+672 KYISEVDNVNGIS
-685 GTNVSVEG
+685 GTSVSVEG

-715 AMKELGLEKYQ
+715 AIKELGLEKYQ

-735 INANPNLTQNPGY
+735 INMNPNMTQNPGY

>member
-1 MKVILK
+1 MKVFLK

-129 NLNILSHLKYQRVMD
+129 NLNILSHLKYQRVMN
-144 LVSKDGKSFKEA
+144 LVAKDGKSFKEA

-287 NHPVSLEANN
+287 NHPVSLETNN

-315 PVYLERPSISGDDI
+315 PVYLERPSIPGDDI
-329 SNLTPVW
+329 YDNSTSVL
-336 GMEIYETGSG
+336 GMKIYETGSG
-346 SEPSINYT
+346 SEPCINYS

-375 TASIPLYDGMGNV
+375 AVSIPLYDGMGNV
-388 VASLSLTQQANP
+388 VARLNLTQQANP
-400 NAEIIVPRLGSEGI
+400 NAEIIVPRLGSDGI

-422 SLSEAVTLE
+422 SLSETVTLE

-445 RLVAPSLVA
+445 RLVAP
-454 PISSSEPNIRNCW
+454 ISSFNENLINYWSNEY
-467 IDSYQ
+467 SS
-472 ALNMIARLYRADA
+472 LNLIAYLYRADS

-499 DLCYYQLLTWWGGVV
+499 DMCYYQMLIWWGGVV
-514 VIPNTGFDGYVDSY
+514 VVPNAGFESY
-528 VSRTSESGILQML
+528 ADPSRTSESSILQML
-541 EEELLDAIKD
+541 EEELVEAIRN

-559 FAINANDALFVSKDV
+559 FATNANDALFVSKDV

-587 KWAAASELLQQV
+587 KWAAASNLLQKV
-599 VDKNIYS
+599 VDKSIYPI
-606 MEKVPT
+606 EKVPT

-623 ALNFSNGSRASRV
+623 ALMVGNESRASRV
-636 NVDGSPE
+636 YVDGSPE

-672 KYISEVGNINGIS
+672 KYISEVDNVNGIS
-685 GTNVSVEG
+685 GTSVSVEG
-693 IKQLRKSLKLQD
+693 INQLRKSLKLQD

-715 AMKELGLEKYQ
+715 AIKELGLEKYQ

-735 INANPNLTQNPGY
+735 INMNPNMTQNPGY

>member
-219 FAEDGNFS
+219 FADDGNFS

-315 PVYLERPSISGDDI
+315 PVYLERPSFSEIENYPSVSVSGM
-329 SNLTPVW
+329 
-336 GMEIYETGSG
+336 GIYETGSG

-375 TASIPLYDGMGNV
+375 AVSIPLYDGMGNV

-422 SLSEAVTLE
+422 SLSEAVPRE
-431 AGINYCYTKIINNP
+431 AQINYRYTKIINDP
-445 RLVAPSLVA
+445 RFVA
-454 PISSSEPNIRNCW
+454 PISSSESNIRKCW

-528 VSRTSESGILQML
+528 VSRTSESDILQML
-541 EEELLDAIKD
+541 EEELPDAIKN

-559 FAINANDALFVSKDV
+559 FATNANDALFVSKDV

-587 KWAAASELLQQV
+587 KWAAASNLLQQV

-623 ALNFSNGSRASRV
+623 ALKFGIGSRDSRV

-661 EIHLGNNAKAS
+661 QIHLGNNAKAS

-726 LLLPIPQNE
+726 LLLPIPENE
-735 INANPNLTQNPGY
+735 LMANPNLTQNPGY

>member
-219 FAEDGNFS
+219 FADDGNFS

-287 NHPVSLEANN
+287 NHPISLETNN

-315 PVYLERPSISGDDI
+315 PVYLERPSFSEIENYPSVSVSGM
-329 SNLTPVW
+329 
-336 GMEIYETGSG
+336 GIYETGSG

-375 TASIPLYDGMGNV
+375 AVSIPLYDGMGNV

-431 AGINYCYTKIINNP
+431 AGINYRYTKIINDP
-445 RLVAPSLVA
+445 RFVA
-454 PISSSEPNIRNCW
+454 PIRSSEPNIHNCW

-499 DLCYYQLLTWWGGVV
+499 DLCYYQMLIWWGGVV
-514 VIPNTGFDGYVDSY
+514 VMPNAGFEGYADSY
-528 VSRTSESGILQML
+528 VSRTSESSILQML
-541 EEELLDAIKD
+541 EEELIEAIRN

-559 FAINANDALFVSKDV
+559 FATNANDALFVSKDV

-587 KWAAASELLQQV
+587 KWAAASDLLQKV
-599 VDKNIYS
+599 VDKSIYPI
-606 MEKVPT
+606 EKVLT

-623 ALNFSNGSRASRV
+623 ALKFGIGSRASRV

-643 DVVPIMTTTDVKL
+643 EVVPIMTTTDVML

-685 GTNVSVEG
+685 GTTVSVEG

-735 INANPNLTQNPGY
+735 LMVNPNLTQNPGY

>member
-129 NLNILSHLKYQRVMD
+129 NLNILAHLKYQRVMD
-144 LVSKDGKSFKEA
+144 LVAKDGKSFKEA

-264 VKNLIYYF
+264 VKNLIYFF

-287 NHPVSLEANN
+287 NHPVSLETNN

-315 PVYLERPSISGDDI
+315 PVYLERPSFSEIENYPSVSVSG
-329 SNLTPVW
+329 T
-336 GMEIYETGSG
+336 EIYETGSG
-346 SEPSINYT
+346 NEPCINYT

-375 TASIPLYDGMGNV
+375 AVSIPLYDGMGNV

-400 NAEIIVPRLGSEGI
+400 NAEIIVPRLGSDGI
-414 SLVSDFMR
+414 RLVSGLME
-422 SLSEAVTLE
+422 SLANAVTLE
-431 AGINYCYTKIINNP
+431 AQMNFRYTKIINDF
-445 RLVAPSLVA
+445 RFVA
-454 PISSSEPNIRNCW
+454 PISSSEPNIRKCW
-467 IDSYQ
+467 NDSYQ

-499 DLCYYQLLTWWGGVV
+499 DLCYYQMLIWWGGVV
-514 VIPNTGFDGYVDSY
+514 VMPNAGFEGYADSY
-528 VSRTSESGILQML
+528 VPRTSESSILQML
-541 EEELLDAIKD
+541 EEELVEAIRN

-559 FAINANDALFVSKDV
+559 FATNANDALFVSKDV

-587 KWAAASELLQQV
+587 KWAAASNLLQQV

-612 KYTSENKDLIL
+612 KYTSESKDLIL
-623 ALNFSNGSRASRV
+623 ALKVGNESRASRV

-643 DVVPIMTTTDVKL
+643 EVVPIMTTTDVKL

-672 KYISEVGNINGIS
+672 KYISEVDNVNGIS
-685 GTNVSVEG
+685 GTSVSVEG

-715 AMKELGLEKYQ
+715 AIKELGLEKYQ

-735 INANPNLTQNPGY
+735 INMNPNMTQNPGY